1 MRNVFLTATTTAA
14 VCLVSI
20 VSAQQATPKSRE
32 KSPDAVTIKGCVTES
47 TGRYMLTQALLVKP
61 DPTPVAS
68 AAAEPA
74 QKAPA
79 DDQTYELI
87 GAQVN
92 AHAGHRVEI
101 AGTMPSAGSS
111 GNAPASADPSRTA
124 HPIAGTVTV
133 KTVKMISA
141 TCP

>member
-1 MRNVFLTATTTAA
+1 MRNVFLTATMTAA
-14 VCLVSI
+14 VCFVT
-20 VSAQQATPKSRE
+20 VASAQQSTAKSRA

-47 TGRYMLTQALLVKP
+47 MGRYMLTQALLVKP

-74 QKAPA
+74 RKAPA

-87 GAQVN
+87 GAQVK

-101 AGTMPSAGSS
+101 VGTMPTAGSS

-133 KTVKMISA
+133 KTVTMISSS
-141 TCP
+141 CP

>member
-1 MRNVFLTATTTAA
+1 MGNVFLTATATAA
-14 VCLVSI
+14 VCFVSTLA
-20 VSAQQATPKSRE
+20 AQQPTAKSRE
-32 KSPDAVTIKGCVTES
+32 KAADAVTIKGCVTES
-47 TGRYMLTQALLVKP
+47 MGHYMLTQALLVKP
-61 DPTPVAS
+61 EPTPVAS
-68 AAAEPA
+68 AAPEPA

-79 DDQTYELI
+79 DDQIYELI
-87 GAQVN
+87 GAPVK

-101 AGTMPSAGSS
+101 AGTMPLAGSS

-133 KTVKMISA
+133 KKVTMISL